1 MANALYP
8 LFKQALLNKE
18 HNLST
23 DTIMLSLLD
32 GADESYSA
40 TDNTYVA
47 GANGI
52 ADAAKVAIVSL
63 TSCTIANGTFDANN
77 GAFSAVTGDQSEVLL
92 LWNTTPTTPTADPL
106 IAWYDTGVTGFP
118 VTPNGGDINFTVN
131 ASGFFSL

>member
-18 HNLST
+18 HDL
-23 DTIMLSLLD
+23 DTNTIKITLAD

-52 ADAAKVAIVSL
+52 ADAAKVAVATL
-63 TSCTIANGTFDANN
+63 ATTTIALGVFDSADGTFTA
-77 GAFSAVTGDQSEVLL
+77 ATGDPSEVLI
-92 LWNTTPTTPTADPL
+92 LWNDTPTTPTADPL

-118 VTPNGGDINFTVN
+118 VTPNGGDINFTVHS
-131 ASGFFSL
+131 SGFFTL